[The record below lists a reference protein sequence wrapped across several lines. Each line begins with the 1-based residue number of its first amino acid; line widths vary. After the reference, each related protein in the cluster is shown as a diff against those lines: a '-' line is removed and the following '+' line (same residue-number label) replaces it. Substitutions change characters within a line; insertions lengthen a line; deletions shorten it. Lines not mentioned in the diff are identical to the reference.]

1 LQDRTYTPPV
11 IDPFGKS
18 RANSSSSAA
27 AHVADVDDVPKEE
40 DEDEEE
46 DEKEEEEKY
55 PSSSINEK
63 KRSSASSSDG
73 NKNNNNKND
82 DEDEE
87 IKLAE
92 QDLTKDGPDVA
103 AQEEEFESYG
113 FAHPAVSRPQRVVW
127 IPKDTHGLT
136 EEEVK
141 GCEEAKVRVGFRN
154 AKLDETG
161 GVDIDGG
168 PPDLI

>member
-1 LQDRTYTPPV
+1 MQDRTYTPPV

-18 RANSSSSAA
+18 RAESSSAA
-27 AHVADVDDVPKEE
+27 AAQSADADVVPKEE
-40 DEDEEE
+40 DEDE
-46 DEKEEEEKY
+46 DEKY
-55 PSSSINEK
+55 PSSPNQK
-63 KRSSASSSDG
+63 KRSSGSSSA
-73 NKNNNNKND
+73 D
-82 DEDEE
+82 DE

-92 QDLTKDGPDVA
+92 QDLKKGGPDVA

-113 FAHPAVSRPQRVVW
+113 FAHPAVSRPQRIVW
-127 IPKDTHGLT
+127 IPKDTLGLT

-141 GCEEAKVRVGFRN
+141 GCEEAKVRIGFRN

-161 GVDIDGG
+161 KVDIDGG

>member
-1 LQDRTYTPPV
+1 MQDRTYTPPV

-18 RANSSSSAA
+18 RAESSSSAA
-27 AHVADVDDVPKEE
+27 AAQSADADVVPKEE
-40 DEDEEE
+40 DED
-46 DEKEEEEKY
+46 DDEKY
-55 PSSSINEK
+55 PSSPNQK
-63 KRSSASSSDG
+63 KRSSGSSSA
-73 NKNNNNKND
+73 D
-82 DEDEE
+82 DE

-92 QDLTKDGPDVA
+92 QDLKKGGPDVA

-113 FAHPAVSRPQRVVW
+113 FAHPAVSRPQRIVW
-127 IPKDTHGLT
+127 IPKDTLGLT

-141 GCEEAKVRVGFRN
+141 GCEEAKVRIGFRN

-161 GVDIDGG
+161 KVDIDGG

>member
-1 LQDRTYTPPV
+1 MQDRTYTPPV

-18 RANSSSSAA
+18 RAESSSSAA
-27 AHVADVDDVPKEE
+27 AAQSADADVVPKE
-40 DEDEEE
+40 DED
-46 DEKEEEEKY
+46 DDEKY
-55 PSSSINEK
+55 PSSPNQK
-63 KRSSASSSDG
+63 KRSSGLSSA
-73 NKNNNNKND
+73 D
-82 DEDEE
+82 DE

-92 QDLTKDGPDVA
+92 QDLKKGGPDVA

-113 FAHPAVSRPQRVVW
+113 FAHPAVSRPQRIVW
-127 IPKDTHGLT
+127 IPKDTLGLT

-141 GCEEAKVRVGFRN
+141 GCEEAKVRIGFRN

-161 GVDIDGG
+161 KVDIDGG

>member
-1 LQDRTYTPPV
+1 MQDRTYTPPV

-18 RANSSSSAA
+18 RAESSSSAA
-27 AHVADVDDVPKEE
+27 AAQSADADVVPKEE
-40 DEDEEE
+40 DEDE
-46 DEKEEEEKY
+46 DEKY
-55 PSSSINEK
+55 PSSPNQK
-63 KRSSASSSDG
+63 KRSSGSSSA
-73 NKNNNNKND
+73 D
-82 DEDEE
+82 DE

-92 QDLTKDGPDVA
+92 QDLKKGGPDVA

-113 FAHPAVSRPQRVVW
+113 FAHPAVSRPQRIVW
-127 IPKDTHGLT
+127 IPKDTLGLT

-141 GCEEAKVRVGFRN
+141 GCEEAKVRIGFRN

-161 GVDIDGG
+161 KVDIDGG